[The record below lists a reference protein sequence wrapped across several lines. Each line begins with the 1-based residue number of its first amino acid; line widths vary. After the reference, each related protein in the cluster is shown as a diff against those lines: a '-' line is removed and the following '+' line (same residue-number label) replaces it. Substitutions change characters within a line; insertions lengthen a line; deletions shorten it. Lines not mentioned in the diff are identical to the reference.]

1 MKELLMIIGGIIFVF
16 VSGIAAFLLFAYTVC
31 RISLWRENRR
41 TDRMKYY

>member
-1 MKELLMIIGGIIFVF
+1 MIIGGTAFVF
-16 VSGIAAFLLFAYTVC
+16 ISGIAAFLLFMYVVC